1 MKPPPFSYSRAESTD
16 DAVAQLAQHGDDA
29 KLLAG
34 GQSLIPMLA
43 LRLARPS
50 ALIDVSRIGAL
61 RYAVRAGDELR
72 IGALTRHRELLGY
85 DLGPGYDLLRRVV
98 PLVGHEPIR
107 TRGTLGGSI
116 AHADPAAEWPLVAVL
131 LDAELVVTGP
141 AGRSRRVAAREFLQ
155 GYFTTDLNHDEMLVE
170 IRFAR
175 PWPAAAIHEH
185 ARRHGDFALA
195 SAAVAVNV
203 DADGHC
209 REARVAIG
217 AVSDV
222 PVRIAA
228 AENALAGT
236 RLDDAAIEDAGALAG
251 EAIDP
256 PDDAHA
262 SAAHR
267 RRLAVALVKRA
278 LREARRRGAA

>member
-1 MKPPPFSYSRAESTD
+1 VKPPPFSYSRAESTD
-16 DAVAQLAQHGDDA
+16 DAVAQLAQHGEDA

-155 GYFTTDLNHDEMLVE
+155 GYFTTDLDHDEMLVE

-175 PWPAAAIHEH
+175 PWPGAAIHEH

-195 SAAVAVNV
+195 SAAVAVDV
-203 DADGHC
+203 DPDGRC
-209 REARVAIG
+209 REARVALG
-217 AVSDV
+217 SVSDV
-222 PVRIAA
+222 PVRIEA
-228 AENALAGT
+228 AERALAGT
-236 RLDDAAIEDAGALAG
+236 RLDDAAVEDAGALAG

-267 RRLAVALVKRA
+267 RRLAVVLVKRA
-278 LREARRRGAA
+278 LREAHRRAAA